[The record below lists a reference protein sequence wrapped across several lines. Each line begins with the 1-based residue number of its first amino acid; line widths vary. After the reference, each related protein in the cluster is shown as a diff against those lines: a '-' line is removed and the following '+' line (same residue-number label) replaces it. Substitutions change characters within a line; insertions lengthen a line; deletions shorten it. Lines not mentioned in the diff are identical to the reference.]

1 MSEQGYI
8 VEAHGK
14 VLLLFLLV
22 LVLGELVIVL
32 ADNPLVL
39 VAVDELLGVL
49 LDPHI
54 VHQQV

>member
-1 MSEQGYI
+1 MSEQGHI